1 MILSYLFYFF
11 KIILSC
17 DFFHFMSSYVI
28 YQFDVE
34 HFGTPCVRVC
44 ILTLHVKMP
53 AALTSFDRQVVSL
66 CRGNI
71 SDRQRGFT
79 HARAR
84 AYGSFSLQR

>member
-1 MILSYLFYFF
+1 
-11 KIILSC
+11 
-17 DFFHFMSSYVI
+17 MSSYVI